1 MAIFI
6 PLRKSRPD
14 KLPCNLRERIVDYF
28 MRRYPCTKKIK
39 VGSNSK
45 RAYNV
50 RVNYRWEDVNRTF
63 VVSAYTYESLIL
75 YVNRAYVER
84 GVIIA

>member
-1 MAIFI
+1 MNTSTTT
-6 PLRKSRPD
+6 RKSRPD
-14 KLPCNLRERIVDYF
+14 KLPYEQRERIINYF

-50 RVNYRWEDVNRTF
+50 RVKYRQDEVNRTF
-63 VVSAYTYESLIL
+63 VVSAYTYESLII
-75 YVNRAYVER
+75 YVSRAYKER
-84 GVIIA
+84 GVMGA